1 MARAG
6 DNGGVYHQLDE
17 SQRLFL
23 DAWTTQMQRLLNRNK
38 EKPYRRI
45 AKSSSFTLKPLSP
58 REVCDDQIRMG
69 EKREQEKENSE
80 APQRNM
86 KKKSDTPE
94 EKSDTHERK
103 FNYFAEA
110 SEVTKVLP
118 AHEPLNLQ
126 YCKDS
131 KISTDNSN
139 EFTISISPSV
149 QPLLQEFKN
158 VFPKE
163 IPHGLPPSRG
173 IEHQVDL
180 LPGASLPNR
189 PTYKSNPQE
198 TQRKNAHAKVE
209 YVKRLYDQVK
219 VQIAKKNE
227 NYAKQ
232 ANKKRKEVVLEPG
245 DDPGHLRTNV
255 FQEGGND
262 ENHET
267 GLIQAKGP
275 SGEGRRPKWRRMK
288 AQVEKDEGPEAE
300 TLLRLLIV
308 AEGPN

>member
-38 EKPYRRI
+38 EEPYRRI

-58 REVCDDQIRMG
+58 REVCDDQIRMR

-94 EKSDTHERK
+94 EKSDTHKRESDTHERK

-110 SEVTKVLP
+110 SEARKVLP

-163 IPHGLPPSRG
+163 IPHGLPPSRS

-180 LPGASLPNR
+180 LLEASLPNK
-189 PTYKSNPQE
+189 PTYNSKPQE
-198 TQRKNAHAKVE
+198 TQHKDAQVKVE
-209 YVKRLYDQVK
+209 YVKRFYDQVK

-227 NYAKQ
+227 SYAKQ

-245 DDPGHLRTNV
+245 DNLGHLRTNV

-262 ENHET
+262 ENPEI
-267 GLIQAKGP
+267 GQIQAKGP
-275 SGEGRRPKWRRMK
+275 SGEGRRPKWRRTSPR
-288 AQVEKDEGPEAE
+288 VEKDEGPSG
-300 TLLRLLIV
+300 
-308 AEGPN
+308 EG